1 MSEDMHDNLMV
12 LAQAA
17 GAAPGGGGLGGLF
30 GNPLVPMVLFMAII
44 YFMLLRPQQRKEKER
59 RRVIETLRAGQRVLF
74 AGGLVGTITE
84 AREHTFLIEVAHG
97 VTIEVARGAVRQVLQ
112 EGDKPV
118 ADEAR
123 G

>member
-1 MSEDMHDNLMV
+1 MHDNLMV

-17 GAAPGGGGLGGLF
+17 GAAPGRGGMGGLF

-44 YFMLLRPQQRKEKER
+44 YFMMLRPQQRKEKER
-59 RRVIETLRAGQRVLF
+59 RKMIETLRAGQRVLF

>member
-1 MSEDMHDNLMV
+1 MSDDMHDNLMV

-44 YFMLLRPQQRKEKER
+44 YFLMLRPQQRKEKER
-59 RRVIETLRAGQRVLF
+59 RRMIETLRAGQRVLF
-74 AGGLVGTITE
+74 AGGLVGTIAE
-84 AREHTFLIEVAHG
+84 AREHTFLIEVARG
-97 VTIEVARGAVRQVLQ
+97 VVSEVARGAGRQVLQ

>member
-1 MSEDMHDNLMV
+1 MHDNLIF

-17 GAAPGGGGLGGLF
+17 SPAPGGAGGAF
-30 GNPLVPMVLFMAII
+30 GSFLVPMVLFMAII
-44 YFMLLRPQQRKEKER
+44 YFMMLRPQQRKEKER
-59 RRVIETLRAGQRVLF
+59 RKMIETLRAGQRVLF

>member
-97 VTIEVARGAVRQVLQ
+97 VAIEVARGAVRQVLQ